1 MPAAAATSGPETF
14 SGTLVTSG
22 VSGTRTVISSVIVA
36 KGVFSGAARIVEV
49 PSLPADPDN
58 VSRDDLV
65 VPEDTMHLVSTTVG
79 ASFTVNPRN
88 CLFKLTLQQT
98 GKSAAAPG
106 SSPTR
111 PAAAPARSAAR
122 GSCPATP
129 TAAAPSRNHRSTRRT

>member
-1 MPAAAATSGPETF
+1 MPAATISTQTGRNHETT
-14 SGTLVTSG
+14 GD
-22 VSGTRTVISSVIVA
+22 
-36 KGVFSGAARIVEV
+36 SGAARIVEV

-65 VPEDTMHLVSTTVG
+65 FPERTMHLVSTTVG

-98 GKSAAAPG
+98 GEISGGTGQFADATG
-106 SSPTR
+106 SGTGTVSGQ
-111 PAAAPARSAAR
+111 ALF
-122 GSCPATP
+122 PATP